1 VKAGEVI
8 PVALATVVAVAAV
21 FEVVAPFNAT
31 LHAWWF
37 ALAASVAG
45 VYLLFVALLGV
56 AGRTGYPRPVALA
69 AFGGALLAAGIAF
82 AAFLM
87 GEPHRLPGAPGQTY
101 RLPHG
106 GGVAIEYPDVPSSPE
121 RAAGWPDYVTIDRAP
136 APSRAQAGDTVRT
149 GGFVFAVS
157 SGPIAHVEARTPA
170 GSVVTVTQPDGPA
183 FLSPFLTFGGVDG
196 TQPEDYFAVPALHR
210 TVQADY
216 WAGLPSRGIDVPFLE
231 LRIAEEN
238 GGALYEGVAVTGRPL
253 RKAGVVLTFTLGT
266 YPVVTAASA
275 PPLLPLL
282 AGLTMVAAG
291 LTAFVARAARKPA

>member
-1 VKAGEVI
+1 MKSEVI
-8 PVALATVVAVAAV
+8 PVAVAAIVAAVAAYEYLV
-21 FEVVAPFNAT
+21 PFDAT
-31 LHAWWF
+31 PHVWWV
-37 ALAASVAG
+37 ALAVSVVG
-45 VYLLFVALLGV
+45 VYLLVVALAGV
-56 AGRTGYPRPVALA
+56 AGRTGYPRPVALTA
-69 AFGGALLAAGIAF
+69 LGGALLAAGIAF

-87 GEPHRLPGAPGQTY
+87 GQPHRLPGAPGQTY

-106 GGVAIEYPDVPSSPE
+106 GGVAIEFPAVLHTSGTAVS
-121 RAAGWPDYVTIDRAP
+121 WPAFVTIDGAP
-136 APSRAQAGDTVRT
+136 APSRTQAGDTVRA

-157 SGPIAHVEARTPA
+157 SGPIARVEASTPA
-170 GSVVTVTQPDGPA
+170 GAVVTITQPDGPA
-183 FLSPFLTFGGVDG
+183 FLSPFLTFGGMDG

-238 GGALYEGVAVTGRPL
+238 GGALFEGVAVSGRPV
-253 RKAGVVLTFTLGT
+253 RKAGVVLAFTLGT

-275 PPLLPLL
+275 PPLVPLS

-291 LTAFVARAARKPA
+291 LIVFVWRAARKSA